1 MSINPRITQK
11 QVKEG
16 YGTLAYCGYSE
27 LQYTLKDARKVGHT
41 KRVEGWAA
49 DVYEITPSICIVTGY
64 APFGNKSLP
73 LAFTESYERKAKR
86 LYNGATTVPHDKL
99 QELWAELA
107 KDIEEL

>member
-1 MSINPRITQK
+1 MSINPRVTQR

-16 YGTLAYCGYSE
+16 YGIIAYCGYCD
-27 LQYTLKDARKVGHT
+27 LQYTLKEARKVGHT
-41 KRVEGWAA
+41 ERVEGWAA
-49 DVYEITPSICIVTGY
+49 SVYEITPSICIVTGY

-73 LAFTESYERKAKR
+73 LAFTESYERKAKE
-86 LYNGATTVPHDKL
+86 LYNGATTVPRDKL

>member
-16 YGTLAYCGYSE
+16 YGTIAYCGYCV

-41 KRVEGWAA
+41 ERVEGWAA

-73 LAFTESYERKAKR
+73 LAFTKSYERKAKT
-86 LYNGATTVPHDKL
+86 LYNGAATAPLDKL
-99 QELWAELA
+99 QELWMELV
-107 KDIEEL
+107 KDIVEL

>member
-16 YGTLAYCGYSE
+16 YGTIAYCGYCD

-41 KRVEGWAA
+41 ARKEGWAA
-49 DVYEITPSICIVTGY
+49 NIYEITPSICIVTGY

-73 LAFTESYERKAKR
+73 LALTASYERKAKE
-86 LYNGATTVPHDKL
+86 LYNGSTTTPRDKL
-99 QELWAELA
+99 QVLWAELA
-107 KDIEEL
+107 KDIETL

>member
-16 YGTLAYCGYSE
+16 YGTIAYCGYCD
-27 LQYTLKDARKVGHT
+27 LQYTLKDACKVGHT
-41 KRVEGWAA
+41 ERVEGWAA

-73 LAFTESYERKAKR
+73 LAFTKSYERKAKT
-86 LYNGATTVPHDKL
+86 LYNGAATAPLDKL
-99 QELWAELA
+99 QELWMELV
-107 KDIEEL
+107 KDIVEL

>member
-16 YGTLAYCGYSE
+16 YGTIAYCGYCD

-41 KRVEGWAA
+41 ERVEEWAA

-73 LAFTESYERKAKR
+73 LAFTESYERKAKT
-86 LYNGATTVPHDKL
+86 LYNGAATAPLDKL
-99 QELWAELA
+99 QELWMELV
-107 KDIEEL
+107 KDIVEL